1 MILDS
6 EQSEISGVDPGFHE
20 MECEGMGTRGQEQL
34 FLRRVL
40 TLEIDDD
47 KEPGFIWQ
55 DEDEGCGMCC

>member
-1 MILDS
+1 
-6 EQSEISGVDPGFHE
+6 